1 MVEILE
7 VLCVKKRSFESKSQ
21 QETEKHFKS
30 HLSEWNVVQRANQL
44 KQYHWSSG
52 QSHEEVR
59 LGKEGPLDFYEGYQ
73 WNCKINK

>member
-1 MVEILE
+1 MLRNGHLNQRVNRRQ
-7 VLCVKKRSFESKSQ
+7 K
-21 QETEKHFKS
+21 KHFKS

-59 LGKEGPLDFYEGYQ
+59 LGKQGPLDFYEGYQ
-73 WNCKINK
+73 